1 MRVVSLENSKRVP
14 SDLVTVKK
22 PNQNVC
28 QLCGGSGWVYASGK
42 VGEEDFGKAVPCE
55 CRLEVLK
62 QEREARLIHLCELPV
77 GSGSLCFDKFECGKV
92 KVLSKALNSAKD
104 IVAGR
109 LLWLVLQGDVAR
121 GKTHLAVAICQEWLR
136 QGKVAKYIFVPML
149 LDWLRQGY
157 QEEKVAEMQGCL
169 PNIGFDQRLKFIM
182 EVPLL
187 VLDDLGVQKPSGW
200 ANEKIMTIIDY
211 RYINN
216 LPLVV
221 TTNKSLENL
230 PGDDEH
236 RVASRL
242 MRFERGRLILL
253 DAPEYKK
260 RGCKDGLPN
269 R

>member
-1 MRVVSLENSKRVP
+1 MKVVSLEDSRKVP
-14 SDLVTVKK
+14 SDLVMVEK
-22 PNQNVC
+22 PNQNIC
-28 QLCGGSGWVYASGK
+28 LLCGGSGWVYTSAN
-42 VGEEDFGKAVPCE
+42 VGEEDFGKAIPCE

-62 QEREARLIHLCELPV
+62 QEREAKLIRLCELPI
-77 GSGSLCFDKFECGKV
+77 GSESLCFAKFECSNV
-92 KVLSKALNSAKD
+92 KVLLKALNSAKD

-121 GKTHLAVAICQEWLR
+121 GKTHLAVAICREWLR
-136 QGKVAKYIFVPML
+136 QGKVAKYIFVPMM

-157 QEEKVAEMQGCL
+157 QEDKIAEIQGCL
-169 PNIGFDQRLKFIM
+169 PNMGFDQRLKFII

-187 VLDDLGVQKPSGW
+187 VLDDLGVQKPSVW

-260 RGCKDGLPN
+260 GEQRGGLPVK
-269 R
+269 